1 MSSTSR
7 RKSVQ
12 PSLDS
17 LHRHDTA
24 SMVDHSSH
32 RKTQRNPEIPS
43 GEPTMSFIQ
52 HLEHLEKSEKEIYLF
67 NVYLFHLHVS
77 TCTTCVPTE
86 AEDGLWFPG
95 TGVKACCQPPWEFWE
110 LNPSTL
116 QEQPG
121 LWATAEP
128 SLKLPVQ
135 TLLDHLNWFQNRSF
149 TLHNLVFCFRL
160 SNYGS
165 YPCWDQRFDT
175 GGNMV
180 WPTFFISTLDNLVS
194 THHPNSR
201 VFRYSQENI
210 FTARCGGRHF

>member
-1 MSSTSR
+1 MC
-7 RKSVQ
+7 
-12 PSLDS
+12 P
-17 LHRHDTA
+17 
-24 SMVDHSSH
+24 
-32 RKTQRNPEIPS
+32 QRP
-43 GEPTMSFIQ
+43 
-52 HLEHLEKSEKEIYLF
+52 
-67 NVYLFHLHVS
+67 
-77 TCTTCVPTE
+77 
-86 AEDGLWFPG
+86 EDGLWFPG
-95 TGVKACCQPPWEFWE
+95 TGVTAGCQPPQEFWE

-201 VFRYSQENI
+201 VQILSREYLHSQAWWQTLLIPEEVGETLSLRPVW
-210 FTARCGGRHF
+210 FKMEF